1 MKMAK
6 IEKENSRFWLVP
18 GPDGTNT
25 VIQQEFQEPDLLL
38 AGRIRNGCWTEL
50 ELTYR
55 GTAPKQISLRNDF
68 AAKRLAMYDDT
79 KVGRFDDM
87 IQRIYMC
94 ERGSDFVFTLEPGRF
109 YRIIGVI

>member
-6 IEKENSRFWLVP
+6 VEKKENRFWMTP
-18 GPDGTNT
+18 GPDGANT
-25 VIQQEFQEPDLLL
+25 VLQQDFQKPDLRLE
-38 AGRIRNGCWTEL
+38 GRIKDGCWAEL

-55 GTAPKQISLRNDF
+55 GAGPTQISLRNDF
-68 AAKRLAMYDDT
+68 ATRRLAMYDDT

-87 IQRIYMC
+87 IQRIYIC

>member
-6 IEKENSRFWLVP
+6 IRKENSRFWLEP
-18 GPDGTNT
+18 GPDSTDT
-25 VIQQEFQEPDLLL
+25 VIQQEFQDPDLLL
-38 AGRIRNGCWTEL
+38 AGRIRKGCWTEL

-55 GTAPKQISLRNDF
+55 GTEPQQIALRNDF
-68 AAKRLAMYDDT
+68 DVKRLAMYDDT

-87 IQRIYMC
+87 IQRIYLC
-94 ERGSDFVFTLEPGRF
+94 EPGSDFVFTLESGRF